1 MDATKKIL
9 ILPLY
14 GIGDVLMSTPAIRNL
29 KEQLDC
35 EITYLHMFK
44 TTHDILLNNPH
55 IKENIFFPFLTSSKL
70 EGIRFLLQF
79 RKKFDC
85 SINFY
90 PSNRRDYNLAA
101 YLVGSPVRIGHRY
114 VIRDLAELNFLKNR
128 TVREDD
134 SLHNVEEDL
143 RLLEFLGVRTTRAYP
158 LDFFAT
164 EDELHFTDGWIR
176 ERRLEGR
183 MLVGMHPGASAF
195 KNHARKKWPEASF
208 AALIDILSSELKDS
222 IFLLF
227 GGPEE
232 HDLRKTVRASVLNK
246 KNVLSVDSLS
256 VRQASSLMMRCRL
269 FISNDSGPMH
279 MAAAA
284 RVPVVAIFGPTN
296 PVWVRPWGVP
306 HRVVR
311 ACESCNPCFRYSPLS
326 MRCVESR
333 DFACLREITV
343 EQVYNACVDLLSHV
357 AVLDPGGGGP

>member
-1 MDATKKIL
+1 MKKIL

-14 GIGDVLMSTPAIRNL
+14 GIGDVLMSTPAVRNL
-29 KEQLDC
+29 REQLDC

-55 IKENIFFPFLTSSKL
+55 IRENIFFPFLTSSKT
-70 EGIRFLLQF
+70 EGISFLLQF

-101 YLVGSPVRIGHRY
+101 YIVGSPVRIGHRY
-114 VIRDLAELNFLKNR
+114 VIRDIAELNFLKNR

-143 RLLEFLGVRTTRAYP
+143 RLLDFLGLKTTKSYP
-158 LDFFAT
+158 LDFFPT
-164 EDELHFTDGWIR
+164 EEEIHFAARWIQKR
-176 ERRLEGR
+176 KIESQ

-195 KNHARKKWPEASF
+195 KNHTNKKWPEASF
-208 AALIDILSSELKDS
+208 AALIDMLSSELRDS
-222 IFLLF
+222 SFLLF

-232 HDLRKTVRASVLNK
+232 KQLRELLLSQVSDKRRVLTVDDVT
-246 KNVLSVDSLS
+246 
-256 VRQASSLMMRCRL
+256 VRQAAALMMKCGL
-269 FISNDSGPMH
+269 FVSNDSGPMH

-284 RVPVVAIFGPTN
+284 RVPTVAVFGPTN

-311 ACESCNPCFRYSPLS
+311 ACESCNPCFRYSPIP
-326 MRCVESR
+326 MRCIRDR
-333 DFACLREITV
+333 DFACLREISV
-343 EQVYNACVDLLSHV
+343 EQVYNACLELLRVSV
-357 AVLDPGGGGP
+357 NLPIDG

>member
-1 MDATKKIL
+1 MKRIL

-14 GIGDVLMSTPAIRNL
+14 GIGDVLMTTPAIRNL

-70 EGIRFLLQF
+70 KGVSFLLQF

-101 YLVGSPVRIGHRY
+101 LIVGCPERIGHRY
-114 VIRDLAELNFLKNR
+114 RVSDLSELNFLRNR
-128 TVREDD
+128 SVMEDD
-134 SLHNVEEDL
+134 SLHNVEENL
-143 RLLEFLGVRTTRAYP
+143 RLLDFLG
-158 LDFFAT
+158 
-164 EDELHFTDGWIR
+164 IR
-176 ERRLEGR
+176 ERKPYPLEIYPTDHEISFAEGWFAQR
-183 MLVGMHPGASAF
+183 GTRESTFIVGIHPGTSVF
-195 KNHARKKWPEASF
+195 KGHDRRRWSEGSF
-208 AALIDILSSELKDS
+208 AGLIDMLSLKLKDS

-232 HDLRKTVRASVLNK
+232 QDLRRTMVSSVRNAQMVLP
-246 KNVLSVDSLS
+246 VDSVS
-256 VRQASSLMMRCRL
+256 VRQAAALMTKCGL

-284 RVPVVAIFGPTN
+284 KVPTVAIFGPTN
-296 PVWVRPWGVP
+296 PVWVRPWGVE
-306 HRVVR
+306 HRVVT
-311 ACESCNPCFRYSPLS
+311 ACTSCSPCFRYSPKPLGCGS
-326 MRCVESR
+326 GL

-343 EQVYNACVDLLSHV
+343 EQVYDACLELMKGLNSHV
-357 AVLDPGGGGP
+357 